1 MEVGWGKRRSRRT
14 SEAAVRLTLGSQALP
29 VRRTRLELTENSF
42 SRYEGVSLASEL
54 IPRESRQ

>member
-1 MEVGWGKRRSRRT
+1 
-14 SEAAVRLTLGSQALP
+14 VRLTLGSQALP